1 MSYSSCSCFC
11 LLDRTIQICVS
22 CFRAVKIRF
31 FEYNSLILTTGCST
45 WHLMAKNSE
54 DLRIRIV
61 ALHKDGRG
69 YKKISNSLELSY
81 STVARVIQRFSKT
94 GFTRNRP
101 RKGRSKKLSPCA
113 VRQVQKLASK
123 KQTHECCQHCF
134 RGCRSGRSACQ
145 CSDHTPH
152 TATSR
157 FAWASSQKEASSEAG
172 SQKSLQTVCWRQ
184 PGQEHELL
192 EPCPVVWWV

>member
-1 MSYSSCSCFC
+1 
-11 LLDRTIQICVS
+11 
-22 CFRAVKIRF
+22 
-31 FEYNSLILTTGCST
+31 
-45 WHLMAKNSE
+45 MAPHGKELSE

-69 YKKISNSLELSY
+69 YKKFGNSLELSY

-113 VRQVQKLASK
+113 MRQVQKLASK
-123 KQTHECCQHCF
+123 NRHM
-134 RGCRSGRSACQ
+134 SAASIALEVAEVEGQ
-145 CSDHTPH
+145 LVSAHTPH

-157 FAWASSQKEASSEAG
+157 FAWSSSQKEASSEAD
-172 SQKSLQTVCWRQ
+172 SQKSLQIVC
-184 PGQEHELL
+184 
-192 EPCPVVWWV
+192 

>member
-1 MSYSSCSCFC
+1 MF
-11 LLDRTIQICVS
+11 
-22 CFRAVKIRF
+22 
-31 FEYNSLILTTGCST
+31 N
-45 WHLMAKNSE
+45 MAPHGKELSE

-61 ALHKDGRG
+61 PLHKDGRG
-69 YKKISNSLELSY
+69 ILKKFDNILELSY

-123 KQTHECCQHCF
+123 KQTYECCQHCF
-134 RGCRSGRSACQ
+134 RGCRSGRSACR

-152 TATSR
+152 TATRR
-157 FAWASSQKEASSEAG
+157 FAWPSSQKEASSEAG
-172 SQKSLQTVCWRQ
+172 SQKACSLLKTTWPRA
-184 PGQEHELL
+184 
-192 EPCPVVWWV
+192 CPVV